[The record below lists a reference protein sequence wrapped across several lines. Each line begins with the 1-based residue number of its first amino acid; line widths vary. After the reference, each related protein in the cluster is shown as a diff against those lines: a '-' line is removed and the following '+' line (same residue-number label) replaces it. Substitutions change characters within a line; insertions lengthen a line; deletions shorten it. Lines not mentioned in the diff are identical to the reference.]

1 MVCAAQK
8 YLEQDKIRM
17 RRRNLMFGVAAA
29 FGLGACSQSSKFK
42 TYRGPE
48 VTFVVVNKEARNM
61 YLFHGDKVLET
72 YRIDLGFAPRGEKM
86 VEGDGKTPEGMYKI
100 NRRNPNSKF
109 HLSLGISY
117 PNAKDKAQA
126 AALGKSPGG
135 DIFIHGN
142 STRNRRDKKDWTWG
156 CIAITDRQMED
167 VYAMVRNGTPIQI
180 NP

>member
-1 MVCAAQK
+1 
-8 YLEQDKIRM
+8 
-17 RRRNLMFGVAAA
+17 
-29 FGLGACSQSSKFK
+29 
-42 TYRGPE
+42 
-48 VTFVVVNKEARNM
+48 M

-86 VEGDGKTPEGMYKI
+86 VEGDGKTPEGLYKI

-135 DIFIHGN
+135 DIFIHGA
-142 STRNRRDKKDWTWG
+142 RRKTSPIGPDWTAG
-156 CIAITDRQMED
+156 CISVENHEIE
-167 VYAMVRNGTPIQI
+167 
-180 NP
+180 